1 LDKHLDVAKRAALQ
15 AGQFLLGNL
24 GGTKGIHYKSE
35 GHENPSSSA
44 DEEAEGIILN
54 ILGSNFP
61 EYGSISEERGEK
73 SGSSDYTWLI
83 DPLDGTV
90 NFIHGVRY
98 FAVSIALAYRD
109 DVILGV
115 VYNPVADEMFAAV
128 KGDGAYANGERIQVS
143 TIGRV
148 DESLLAI
155 GFPYDR
161 NSESFSKV
169 IKYFIRLAKDSQA
182 VRRDGSTALA
192 LCNVACGRYDGFCVA
207 GNEVWDYAAG
217 NLIVAKAGGKVT
229 DFAGEYFGVKN
240 SKSQVLATNGKIHQA
255 ILKCFEEEEAPRIL
269 QP

>member
-1 LDKHLDVAKRAALQ
+1 MD
-15 AGQFLLGNL
+15 NL
-24 GGTKGIHYKSE
+24 GGAKGIHYKSE
-35 GHENPSSSA
+35 GRENPSSSA
-44 DEEAEGIILN
+44 DEEAEDIILN
-54 ILGSNFP
+54 ILSSNFP
-61 EYGSISEERGEK
+61 EHASISEERGEK
-73 SGSSDYTWLI
+73 GGSSDYTWLI
-83 DPLDGTV
+83 APLDGTV
-90 NFIHGVRY
+90 NFIHGVKY

-128 KGDGAYANGERIQVS
+128 RGGGAYVNGERIQVS
-143 TIGRV
+143 TTGRV

-161 NSESFSKV
+161 NSEAFSKI
-169 IKYFIRLAKDSQA
+169 IKYFIRLARDSQA

-207 GNEVWDYAAG
+207 GNELWDYAAG
-217 NLIVAKAGGKVT
+217 DLIVAEAGGKVT

-240 SKSQVLATNGKIHQA
+240 SRSQVLATNGKIHEA
-255 ILKCFEEEEAPRIL
+255 ILKCFEEEGTRQMP